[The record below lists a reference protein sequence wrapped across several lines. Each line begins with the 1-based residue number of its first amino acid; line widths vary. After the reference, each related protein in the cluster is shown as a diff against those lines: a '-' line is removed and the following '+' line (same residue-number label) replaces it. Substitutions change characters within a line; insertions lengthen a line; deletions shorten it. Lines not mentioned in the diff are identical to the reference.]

1 MKTERRHELQTN
13 VLADALGHAVDSVRP
28 YSQIAIGVVLAVL
41 VIIGVV
47 KYLSVRSQESV
58 VDAWN
63 LYLQASTAG
72 GQPGDEE
79 LARLIEQYPD
89 TAAAQW
95 SHLQL
100 ADQALSDGIG
110 QLFQNRSEAN
120 EKLRK
125 ADQHY
130 QAVQQTAKEPLL
142 LERATLGLARV
153 YESQGNLEK
162 AQQEYQ
168 RLLDK
173 WPEGAYA
180 ITARERLKDLSQK
193 STKEFYDW
201 FAVNEPKPSA
211 AGDLGTPGSRPSFNL
226 DNEPTDFSPL
236 ELNSPAAPDSTGKTS
251 QSSSS
256 KTNQPVST
264 ATRVAP
270 EKESAAP

>member
-13 VLADALGHAVDSVRP
+13 TLADALGHAVDSVRP
-28 YSQIAIGVVLAVL
+28 YSQIAVGAVLAAL
-41 VIIGVV
+41 VVVGVV

-72 GQPGDEE
+72 GATSDEE

-100 ADQALSDGIG
+100 ADQALSEGIG

-125 ADQHY
+125 AEQHY
-130 QAVQQTAKEPLL
+130 QAVQQRASEALL
-142 LERATLGLARV
+142 QERATLGLARV

-168 RLLDK
+168 RVLDK
-173 WPEGAYA
+173 WPNGAYA
-180 ITARERLKDLSQK
+180 ITARERVKDLSQK

-201 FAVNEPKPSA
+201 FAVNEPKSSLDS
-211 AGDLGTPGSRPSFNL
+211 GLGTPGSRPSFNL

-236 ELNSPAAPDSTGKTS
+236 KLNPATPPEDAEKTS
-251 QSSSS
+251 QGSSSS
-256 KTNQPVST
+256 SEPVST
-264 ATRVAP
+264 ASRVAP
-270 EKESAAP
+270 DKEGTAP

>member
-13 VLADALGHAVDSVRP
+13 VLADTLGHAVDSVRP
-28 YSQIAIGVVLAVL
+28 YSQIAIGAVLAVL
-41 VIIGVV
+41 VVIGVV
-47 KYLSVRSQESV
+47 KYLSVRSQEGV

-72 GQPGDEE
+72 GQTGDEE
-79 LARLIEQYPD
+79 LARLIEQYPG

-100 ADQALSDGIG
+100 ADQALSEGIG
-110 QLFQNRSEAN
+110 QLFQNRGEAN

-130 QAVQQTAKEPLL
+130 QAVQQQAKEPLL
-142 LERATLGLARV
+142 RERAVLGLARV

-162 AQQEYQ
+162 AQQEYE
-168 RLLDK
+168 LLLK
-173 WPEGAYA
+173 EWPNGAYA
-180 ITARERLKDLSQK
+180 ITARDRVKDLKQK

-201 FAVNEPKPSA
+201 FAVNEPKPSVE
-211 AGDLGTPGSRPSFNL
+211 GTLGTPDSRPSFNL

-236 ELNSPAAPDSTGKTS
+236 ELNSPAKPDETGKTS
-251 QSSSS
+251 QGSSS
-256 KTNQPVST
+256 KTEEPVST
-264 ATRVAP
+264 ATRVTP
-270 EKESAAP
+270 EKEPAAP